1 MSSKSKI
8 EIYTDGACSGN
19 PGPGGF
25 AAILIYNGR
34 KKVISGFERLTTNNR
49 MELRAIIEA
58 LKVIKNRKIPV
69 IIYTDSIYAQKGITE
84 WLENWKKRGF
94 KKVKNTDLWKQL
106 DSLLQG
112 FSSVEV
118 RHIKGHSG
126 NKYNEL
132 VDSIARSKIKENYS
146 L

>member
-1 MSSKSKI
+1 MLSKSKI

-25 AAILIYNGR
+25 AAILIYNNR

-58 LKVIKNRKIPV
+58 LKVIKNRNIPV
-69 IIYTDSIYAQKGITE
+69 IIYTDSTYVQKGITQ

-94 KKVKNTDLWKQL
+94 KKVKNIDLWKQL
-106 DSLLQG
+106 DSLLQS
-112 FSSVEV
+112 FSHVEV

-126 NKYNEL
+126 NEYNEL
-132 VDSIARSKIKENYS
+132 VDSIAKSKIKENYS